1 MNKNMKIID
10 LLKSLNNTRSKKLC
24 IEFADI
30 KKDCDSYRFYG
41 SYNEA
46 INFTKKNNL
55 ENFKVYEHFSIN
67 DNLIMI
73 MCDNRWIRR
82 KDFKK

>member
-1 MNKNMKIID
+1 MKIID
-10 LLKSLNNTRSKKLC
+10 LLKSLNNTQFKKLC

-30 KKDCDSYRFYG
+30 KKDCDPYRFVG
-41 SYNEA
+41 SIDEA
-46 INFTKKNNL
+46 IDFTLKNNL

-73 MCDNRWIRR
+73 TCDNRWVRR
-82 KDFKK
+82 KDFKMQ